1 MNFQSLWYK
10 TKLPDYVVDGFIE
23 ESKTYGV
30 ETATI
35 KDNVLNL
42 ETRNSKTCWISQSH
56 WIAGF
61 CHHYV
66 QLANQYNYGYE
77 LVKTPDRPL
86 QYTVYDEGEHYNG
99 HVDTIDEVQSG
110 LIRKLSFTIQLSS
123 PEEYSGGELQFL
135 DDGNHTFFA
144 PKEKGTIIIFDSRMR
159 HRVRKVKSG
168 TRKSIVGWVEG
179 PRWK

>member
-1 MNFQSLWYK
+1 
-10 TKLPDYVVDGFIE
+10 
-23 ESKTYGV
+23 
-30 ETATI
+30 
-35 KDNVLNL
+35 
-42 ETRNSKTCWISQSH
+42 
-56 WIAGF
+56 
-61 CHHYV
+61 
-66 QLANQYNYGYE
+66 
-77 LVKTPDRPL
+77 
-86 QYTVYDEGEHYNG
+86 VYDEGEHYNW